1 MIALTNFFS
10 FLVSFIFDF
19 YIIVLMLHFLI
30 QKLGASCHNLVS
42 QFVIRVTNLFVSPLQ
57 RIIPE
62 FNGFDFAIVFLII
75 VFEFIQAF
83 LLFWLR
89 SRLIPH
95 VGGLLLISIGA
106 LGNKFMSLYFYAII
120 LRVIISWVVSL
131 QQSPVAEII
140 FLITEPVMKLIR
152 RLTPAIAGF
161 DAPALLLLMFFPLI
175 SFLFFDPLMNVGMRL
190 ALI

>member
-1 MIALTNFFS
+1 MITLTNVVL
-10 FLVSFIFDF
+10 FLVGLIFDL
-19 YIIVLMLHFLI
+19 YIIILMLYLLI
-30 QKLGASCHNLVS
+30 QKLGVSDHNLVS
-42 QFVIRVTNLFVSPLQ
+42 QFIIRVTNLFVSPLK
-57 RIIPE
+57 RVIPE

-95 VGGLLLISIGA
+95 FGGLFLISISA

-120 LRVIISWVVSL
+120 LRVIMSWVVSL

-140 FLITEPVMKLIR
+140 FLITEPMIRFIR
-152 RLTPAIAGF
+152 RLIPVIVGF
-161 DAPALLLLMFFPLI
+161 DSTALLLLILFPLI
-175 SFLFFDPLMNVGMRL
+175 SFLIFDPLMNVGMRL